1 MVPKFGFLSIYAQKF
16 FIKLIIDYVMGDI
29 KQVVVVRTDLDMGR
43 GKIAAQVGHACV
55 LGAEH
60 VRRSHPEWYQTWWSG
75 QEKIILKVSGIKEL
89 QAIKRHAIDLNLPW
103 SEVSDAGHTQLAPGT
118 TTCISIGPA
127 PENLIDK
134 ITGDLKLL

>member
-1 MVPKFGFLSIYAQKF
+1 MT
-16 FIKLIIDYVMGDI
+16 I
-29 KQVVVVRTDLDMGR
+29 KQVVVVRTDLDMGK

-60 VRRSHPEWYQTWWSG
+60 VRKSNPEWFSEWWKG
-75 QEKIILKVSGIKEL
+75 QEKVVLKV
-89 QAIKRHAIDLNLPW
+89 AIEFGMPW
-103 SEVSDAGHTQLAPGT
+103 SEVTDAGHTQIAPGT

-127 PENLIDK
+127 PEERIDN

>member
-1 MVPKFGFLSIYAQKF
+1 MAN
-16 FIKLIIDYVMGDI
+16 I
-29 KQVVVVRTDLDMGR
+29 KQVIAVRTDLDMGK

-60 VRRSHPEWYQTWWSG
+60 VRKSHPDWFEEWWGG
-75 QEKIILKVSGIKEL
+75 QEKVVVKVGSMKEL
-89 QAIKRHAIDLNLPW
+89 EKIKQDAISLDVPW
-103 SEVSDAGHTQLAPGT
+103 SEVSDAGHTQLPPGT
-118 TTCISIGPA
+118 TTCISLGPA

>member
-1 MVPKFGFLSIYAQKF
+1 MAEPKQA
-16 FIKLIIDYVMGDI
+16 II
-29 KQVVVVRTDLDMGR
+29 VRTDLGMGK

-55 LGAEH
+55 MGSEN
-60 VRRSHPEWYQTWWSG
+60 VKRSHPEWWDEWWDG
-75 QEKIILKVSGIKEL
+75 QKKIVLKVPGIREL
-89 QAIKRHAIDLNLPW
+89 YEIRSRAIDLGLPW

-127 PENLIDK
+127 PENLIDR